1 MNITAPHIPRCH
13 AAIDGDHA
21 VTGHPDQAEIGT
33 YLRSC
38 SCLRVLRSVVVG
50 MCGGRCSGRGGT
62 RPGAV
67 STPVFGGFAGVQLGR
82 EEGPWRGFG
91 LLGWGRQGRGWGW
104 GELPGSPGGSPRQVP
119 GPLVALRV
127 TIAVAERAGSA
138 RLRSVCGL
146 GKGCGRCVSVSGTDD
161 DCDEKMT
168 IVRAEVRGA
177 RTPPTRA
184 GARVRDSPRTKSH
197 RPLTFRTRRG
207 RRDRGDQRS
216 GGAVT
221 GGLVAGTLTGSTPAT
236 VLVRAHY
243 PGALPR

>member
-1 MNITAPHIPRCH
+1 MFGEGRDPARCGFDPRF
-13 AAIDGDHA
+13 
-21 VTGHPDQAEIGT
+21 
-33 YLRSC
+33 R
-38 SCLRVLRSVVVG
+38 
-50 MCGGRCSGRGGT
+50 
-62 RPGAV
+62 
-67 STPVFGGFAGVQLGR
+67 GFAGVQLGR

-127 TIAVAERAGSA
+127 TVAVAECAGSA

-184 GARVRDSPRTKSH
+184 GARVTDSPRTKSH
-197 RPLTFRTRRG
+197 RPLSSAPGGGGGIGAISGREVRSPGVWWRG
-207 RRDRGDQRS
+207 R
-216 GGAVT
+216 
-221 GGLVAGTLTGSTPAT
+221 
-236 VLVRAHY
+236 
-243 PGALPR
+243 